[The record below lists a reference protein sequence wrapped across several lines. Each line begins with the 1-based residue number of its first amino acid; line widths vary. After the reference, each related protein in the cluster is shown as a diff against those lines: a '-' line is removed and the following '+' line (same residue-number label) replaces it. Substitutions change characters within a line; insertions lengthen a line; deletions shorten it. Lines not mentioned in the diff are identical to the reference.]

1 MKSLFLGSR
10 YQNITVLTPVVMSLT
25 QNWVKKGPTCISC
38 TNVDRK
44 IKVDTKRK
52 LEVKK
57 NSEVLTRRDDV
68 INPEMNQKYPSWY
81 FVYQY

>member
-10 YQNITVLTPVVMSLT
+10 YQNITILTPVVMSST
-25 QNWVKKGPTCISC
+25 QNWVKKGQTCISC

-44 IKVDTKRK
+44 TKVDTKRK

-68 INPEMNQKYPSWY
+68 INPEMNRKYPSWY

>member
-10 YQNITVLTPVVMSLT
+10 YQNITILTPVVMSLT
-25 QNWVKKGPTCISC
+25 QNWVKKGQTCISC

-44 IKVDTKRK
+44 AKVDTKRK

-68 INPEMNQKYPSWY
+68 INPEMNRKYPSWY

>member
-25 QNWVKKGPTCISC
+25 QNWVKNGPTCISC

-52 LEVKK
+52 LEVEK

-68 INPEMNQKYPSWY
+68 INPEMNRKYPSWY